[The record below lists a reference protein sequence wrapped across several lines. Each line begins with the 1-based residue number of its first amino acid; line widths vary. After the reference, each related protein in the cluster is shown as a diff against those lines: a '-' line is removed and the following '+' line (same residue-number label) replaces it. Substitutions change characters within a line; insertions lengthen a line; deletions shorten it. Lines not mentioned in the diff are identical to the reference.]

1 MCMCEN
7 ANAIKYL
14 QFSDFSRKGIPNL
27 TSGESEFRT
36 FSEKSDLSLALHLVY
51 WGWKHIY
58 NCQILEITLRQ
69 PVDIFTFIMKS
80 LTVPSSNFANASVW
94 VTAVIWFKLN
104 LKQNSSNSRA
114 YQRTFWNF
122 WVSFT
127 LKF

>member
-58 NCQILEITLRQ
+58 NCHDLDSDSFHSKPEVNEPTE
-69 PVDIFTFIMKS
+69 
-80 LTVPSSNFANASVW
+80 
-94 VTAVIWFKLN
+94 FKLGVESWWAT
-104 LKQNSSNSRA
+104 QDH
-114 YQRTFWNF
+114 F
-122 WVSFT
+122 
-127 LKF
+127 

>member
-51 WGWKHIY
+51 WG
-58 NCQILEITLRQ
+58 
-69 PVDIFTFIMKS
+69 
-80 LTVPSSNFANASVW
+80 
-94 VTAVIWFKLN
+94 
-104 LKQNSSNSRA
+104 
-114 YQRTFWNF
+114 
-122 WVSFT
+122 
-127 LKF
+127 